1 MSLEKWQE
9 NHWLT
14 AEPTSRNEIKDLM
27 TIVERDL
34 KDADV
39 SAMSDDRRFEAA
51 FNAARTLAN
60 IAVRACGY
68 RVPMQIGHH
77 VKMIESLEVTVHA
90 DSKLINR
97 LKAFSK
103 KRNATSYDSAGNVSK
118 QELKSVIETAG
129 QMKATVLAWLQKSHP
144 ELLKD

>member
-1 MSLEKWQE
+1 MKMSLEKWQE

-14 AEPTSRNEIKDLM
+14 AEPKSRNEIKDLM

-39 SAMSDDRRFEAA
+39 SATSDDRRFEAA
-51 FNAARTLAN
+51 FNASRTLAN

-68 RVPMQIGHH
+68 RVPSTQPGHH
-77 VKMIESLEVTVHA
+77 TRTIESLEFTIQA

-118 QELKSVIETAG
+118 QELQSVLETAR
-129 QMKATVLAWLQKSHP
+129 QMK
-144 ELLKD
+144 